1 MIYLDTSAAVKALI
15 REDQSAEVRALFA
28 SEQELISSRLLAVE
42 LYAVADRRRL
52 RATDVRSL
60 IDRVAVVA
68 LSDDVAQRAIDIRSG
83 LRTLDALHLAT
94 AVVLGPVA
102 TEFLS
107 FDDELN
113 AAALARGIPLHS
125 LSRG

>member
-42 LYAVADRRRL
+42 LYAVADRGRL

-113 AAALARGIPLHS
+113 AAARARGIPLHS